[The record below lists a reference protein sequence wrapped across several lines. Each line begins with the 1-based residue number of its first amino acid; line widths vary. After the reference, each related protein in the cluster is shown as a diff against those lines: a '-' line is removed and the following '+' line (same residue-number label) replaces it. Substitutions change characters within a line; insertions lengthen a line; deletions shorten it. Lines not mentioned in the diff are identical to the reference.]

1 MRKIDISWAGF
12 NFQVFILVRAISIP
26 EQGQLV
32 DVRQSRFVVTD
43 VKQTQLP
50 ARLTMSGLQ
59 AAQNSAQH
67 LITLSSVEDDA
78 LGQELQVIW
87 ELEPGARVY
96 ESAELPEPIGFD
108 RPERLDAFLDA
119 VRWGAASVADVRNV
133 QSPFRSGIDIED
145 YQLDPVV
152 RAVQMPRVNLLIAD
166 DVGLGKTIEAGLV
179 AQELMLRQRARR
191 ILIIC
196 PSALQVQWQE
206 QMQSKFGLDFRI
218 VNSEL
223 MKGLRRRRGIHVN
236 PWGHFPRLITSIDF
250 IKRDHPLRLFREI
263 LPAEGES
270 LYPRRFDL
278 MIVDEAHN
286 VAPSGS
292 GKYAIDSQRTAAIR
306 LLEPHFEHKLFLT
319 ATPHNGYPESF
330 TALLELLDAQRFARG
345 VPPDP
350 TQLQTVMI
358 RRLKQELPPDDFGK
372 PRFPE
377 RVLEAIAVHYKPAE
391 RQAHQWL
398 QRYTESRRQ
407 RIQDDPSEL
416 YATEFVLKLL
426 KKRLFSSPEAF
437 HTTLAQHQK
446 SLQEKISGSQR
457 LARPA
462 VGILRRQLEQVE
474 EEFADDAVYE
484 EATEDAIATSTR
496 LFQPITTE
504 EQQLLAQMQ
513 DWADQASRLPD
524 AKAQELLDWIQK
536 VLRPS
541 GDWGTKRVIIFTEYR
556 ATQKWLFDLLA
567 SEGLASDDRLM
578 TLYGGMDSKEREK
591 VKAAFQANPTI
602 SPVRI
607 LLATDAAS
615 EGLDFQNH
623 CSRLIHYEIPW
634 NPNRMEQRNG
644 RVDRHGQ
651 RAAAVQIYHFVGRG
665 YEQTAIGTKPGDLE
679 GDLEFLMRAALKVNT
694 IREDLGKVGLVI
706 ATQVEEAMLGRRV
719 ALNTAIAEQE
729 AQPLRRLMKFERSVQ
744 ARIEQLKEQL
754 GDTRR
759 ELRLTPENITAVVK
773 IGLELADQPGLLPA
787 EVPGGADGGEA
798 YWLPALQGSWA
809 NCSEGLA
816 HPHTEEIRP
825 IVFDPDLARGRDGV
839 VLVHLN
845 HRLVQMC
852 LRLLRAEVWSRQ
864 DSSKLYRVTAR
875 RVPSAALDHPV
886 VVAYGRLVV
895 LGGDQQRLHEEIITA
910 GGELKA
916 GRFSR
921 LNVGQVQ
928 QALAA
933 GLPEAVP
940 ESFEARLQEA
950 WPGHQ
955 AALLRSLTT
964 RMGDR
969 TQGLQKKL
977 AERCE
982 KEVADMSAV
991 LSELRQQIIRELD
1004 EPEVEQMELF
1014 SSAEKEQLERN
1025 LNSLRLRVE
1034 QIPQEIEQEAAIIRA
1049 RFAQPTPRLF
1059 PLAVAY
1065 LIPQKLIR

>member
-1 MRKIDISWAGF
+1 MRIIS
-12 NFQVFILVRAISIP
+12 VP

-43 VKQTQLP
+43 VNQTQLP
-50 ARLTMSGLQ
+50 TLLTASGSL
-59 AAQNSAQH
+59 ASQH
-67 LITLSSVEDDA
+67 LVTLSSVEDDA

-87 ELEPGARVY
+87 ELEPGAHVF
-96 ESAELPEPIGFD
+96 EKAELPEPIGFD
-108 RPERLDAFLDA
+108 LPERLDAFLDA

-179 AQELMLRQRARR
+179 AQELMIRQRARR

-206 QMQSKFGLDFRI
+206 QMRSKFGLDFRI

-250 IKRDHPLRLFREI
+250 IKRDRPLRLFREV

-292 GKYAIDSQRTAAIR
+292 GKYAVDSQRTAAIR

-345 VPPDP
+345 VSPDP
-350 TQLQTVMI
+350 KQLQTVMI
-358 RRLKQELPPDDFGK
+358 RRLKQELPPDDFGN

-377 RVLEAIAVHYKPAE
+377 RLLEAIAVNYTPEE

-398 QRYTESRRQ
+398 QAYTELRRQ
-407 RIQDDPSEL
+407 GAKDNPTEL

-437 HTTLAQHQK
+437 RTTLVQHQK
-446 SLQEKISGSQR
+446 SLRGENSEKQR
-457 LARPA
+457 LAKPT

-484 EATEDAIATSTR
+484 ETTDDAISTSTR
-496 LFQPITTE
+496 LFHEVTAE
-504 EQQLLAQMQ
+504 EQQILNQMQ
-513 DWADQASRLPD
+513 EWADRASRRPD
-524 AKAQELLDWIQK
+524 AKAQELLDWISA
-536 VLRPS
+536 VLRPD
-541 GDWGTKRVIIFTEYR
+541 GNWGTERVIIFTEYR

-567 SEGLASDDRLM
+567 SEDLASDDRLM
-578 TLYGGMDSKEREK
+578 TLYGGMDSKDREK
-591 VKAAFQANPTI
+591 VKAAFQADPAI
-602 SPVRI
+602 SSVRI

-615 EGLDFQNH
+615 EGLDLQNH

-651 RAAAVQIYHFVGRG
+651 RASAVRIYHFVGKG
-665 YEQTAIGTKPGDLE
+665 FEQTALGSRPGDLE

-694 IREDLGKVGLVI
+694 IREDLGKVGPVI
-706 ATQVEEAMLGRRV
+706 ATQVEEAMLGRRGALDTAV
-719 ALNTAIAEQE
+719 AERE
-729 AQPLRRLMKFERSVQ
+729 AQPLRRLLKFERSVRD
-744 ARIEQLKEQL
+744 RITQLKEQL

-773 IGLELADQPGLLPA
+773 IGLELAGQPELLPMDVPGL
-787 EVPGGADGGEA
+787 GGGEA
-798 YWLPALQGSWA
+798 YQLPALQGSWA
-809 NCSEGLA
+809 SCSEGLA

-825 IVFDPDLARGRDGV
+825 IVFDPDLARGRDSV

-845 HRLVQMC
+845 HKLVQMC

-875 RVPSAALDHPV
+875 RVPTAALDHPV
-886 VVAYGRLVV
+886 VVAYGRLMV
-895 LGGDQQRLHEEIITA
+895 LGGDQQRLHEEIIAA
-910 GGELKA
+910 GGELKE

-921 LNVGQVQ
+921 LNVGQIEAALEAAQ
-928 QALAA
+928 QMK
-933 GLPEAVP
+933 GDKAVP
-940 ESFEARLQEA
+940 QSFEARLQEA
-950 WPGHQ
+950 WPKHQ
-955 AALLRSLTT
+955 EALLRSLEV

-982 KEVADMSAV
+982 KEVTDMTAV
-991 LSELRQQIIRELD
+991 LTELRQQIIGELD
-1004 EPEVEQMELF
+1004 EPAVEQMELF
-1014 SSAEKEQLERN
+1014 SSVEKEQLERN
-1025 LNSLRLRVE
+1025 LSSLRLRVE
-1034 QIPQEIEQEAAIIRA
+1034 QIPREIEQEADIIRA
-1049 RFAQPTPRLF
+1049 RFAEPTPRLF

-1065 LIPQKLIR
+1065 LVPQKLIK

>member
-1 MRKIDISWAGF
+1 MRTIT
-12 NFQVFILVRAISIP
+12 IP

-43 VKQTQLP
+43 ILQTRLP
-50 ARLTMSGLQ
+50 ASLTTPDPQPM
-59 AAQNSAQH
+59 QH

-78 LGQELQVIW
+78 LGEELQVIW
-87 ELEPGARVY
+87 ELEPGAQVY
-96 ESAELPEPIGFD
+96 EKADLPEPVGFD
-108 RPERLDAFLDA
+108 LPERLDAFLDA

-179 AQELMLRQRARR
+179 AQELILRQRARR
-191 ILIIC
+191 ILIVC

-206 QMQSKFGLDFRI
+206 QMRDKFGLDFR
-218 VNSEL
+218 VVDSAL

-250 IKRDHPLRLFREI
+250 LKRDRPLRLFREI

-330 TALLELLDAQRFARG
+330 TALLELLDGQRFARG

-350 TQLQTVMI
+350 TQLQTVMV
-358 RRLKQELPPDDFGK
+358 RRLKQELPPDDLGK

-377 RVLEAIAVHYKPAE
+377 RQLEAIAVNYTEAE
-391 RQAHQWL
+391 RQAHQSL
-398 QRYTESRRQ
+398 QAYTELRREGAKENKT
-407 RIQDDPSEL
+407 EL

-437 HTTLAQHQK
+437 RSTLVKHQETL
-446 SLQEKISGSQR
+446 SGRRAEKKT
-457 LARPA
+457 LARPSE
-462 VGILRRQLEQVE
+462 GILRRQLEQVE

-484 EATEDAIATSTR
+484 EVTEDAIATSSR
-496 LFQPITTE
+496 LFHAVTAA
-504 EQQLLAQMQ
+504 EQQQLDDLQK
-513 DWADQASRLPD
+513 WANQAALVPD
-524 AKAQELLDWIQK
+524 EKAQKLLDWIEA
-536 VLRPS
+536 VLRPG
-541 GDWGTKRVIIFTEYR
+541 GDWGSERVIIFTEYR

-567 SEGLASDDRLM
+567 SSGLASNDRLM
-578 TLYGGMDSKEREK
+578 TLYGGMDSKDREK
-591 VKAAFQANPTI
+591 VKAAFQASPAV

-615 EGLDFQNH
+615 EGLDLQNH

-651 RAAAVQIYHFVGRG
+651 RASAVRIYHFVAAG
-665 YEQTAIGTKPGDLE
+665 YEQTTLGTKPGDLA
-679 GDLEFLMRAALKVNT
+679 GDLEFLMRAALKINT
-694 IREDLGKVGLVI
+694 IREDLGKVGPVI

-719 ALNTAIAEQE
+719 ALDTAVAERA

-744 ARIEQLKEQL
+744 GRIDQLKEQL

-759 ELRLTPENITAVVK
+759 ELRLSPENITAVVK
-773 IGLELADQPGLLPA
+773 IGLDLAEQPALLPVD
-787 EVPGGADGGEA
+787 VPDLGGEA
-798 YWLPALQGSWA
+798 YRLPAMSGSWA

-816 HPHTEEIRP
+816 HPHTGEIRP
-825 IVFDPDLARGRDGV
+825 IVFDPDLARGRDSV

-852 LRLLRAEVWSRQ
+852 LQLLRAEVWSRQ

-875 RVPSAALDHPV
+875 RVASTALDHPV

-910 GGELKA
+910 GGELKQ

-921 LNVGQVQ
+921 LNVGQIKAALDAAQ
-928 QALAA
+928 QMK
-933 GLPEAVP
+933 GDEAVP
-940 ESFEARLQEA
+940 ESMEARLQEA

-955 AALLRSLTT
+955 EALLRSLEV

-969 TQGLQKKL
+969 TQRLQKKL

-982 KEVADMSAV
+982 KEVADMTAV
-991 LSELRQQIIRELD
+991 LTELRSQIIRELD
-1004 EPEVEQMELF
+1004 EPAVEQMELF
-1014 SSAEKEQLERN
+1014 SSVEKEQLERN
-1025 LNSLRLRVE
+1025 LSSLRLRVE
-1034 QIPQEIEQEAAIIRA
+1034 QIPQEIEQEADIIRA
-1049 RFAQPTPRLF
+1049 RFAEPTPRLF

-1065 LIPQKLIR
+1065 LVPQKLIK

>member
-1 MRKIDISWAGF
+1 
-12 NFQVFILVRAISIP
+12 VRIISIP

-43 VKQTQLP
+43 IQQMQLP
-50 ARLTMSGLQ
+50 EMQVESGLK
-59 AAQNSAQH
+59 ASQH

-87 ELEPGARVY
+87 ELEPGAHVY
-96 ESAELPEPIGFD
+96 EKAELPEPTGFD

-179 AQELMLRQRARR
+179 AQELILRQRARR
-191 ILIIC
+191 ILIVC
-196 PSALQVQWQE
+196 PSSLQVQWQE
-206 QMQSKFGLDFRI
+206 QMRSKFGLDFRI

-250 IKRDHPLRLFREI
+250 IKRDRPLRLFREI
-263 LPAEGES
+263 LPSEGES

-345 VPPDP
+345 VSPDSA
-350 TQLQTVMI
+350 QLQAVMV

-377 RVLEAIAVHYKPAE
+377 RRLEAIAVNYTSAE

-398 QRYTESRRQ
+398 QAYSELRRQ
-407 RIQDDPSEL
+407 GAEANPTEL

-437 HTTLAQHQK
+437 RTTLVQHKK
-446 SLQEKISGSQR
+446 SLSGKKAEKR
-457 LARPA
+457 EFAKPA

-474 EEFADDAVYE
+474 EEFADDAIYDEV
-484 EATEDAIATSTR
+484 TEDAIATSSL
-496 LFQPITTE
+496 LFHEVTAE
-504 EQQLLAQMQ
+504 EQQQLDKMLA
-513 DWADQASRLPD
+513 WADQASLTPD
-524 AKAQELLDWIQK
+524 TKAQELLDWMRK
-536 VLRPS
+536 VLRP
-541 GDWGTKRVIIFTEYR
+541 GGEWGTERVIIFTEYR

-567 SEGLASDDRLM
+567 SEGLATGDRLM
-578 TLYGGMDSKEREK
+578 TLYGGMDSKDRER
-591 VKAAFQANPTI
+591 VKAAFQARPEI

-615 EGLDFQNH
+615 EGLDLQNH

-644 RVDRHGQ
+644 RIDRHGQ
-651 RAAAVQIYHFVGRG
+651 RASAVQIYHFVGQG
-665 YEQTAIGTKPGDLE
+665 FEQTAVGTKPGALE

-694 IREDLGKVGLVI
+694 IREDLGKVGPVI
-706 ATQVEEAMLGRRV
+706 ALQVEEAMLGKRV
-719 ALNTAIAEQE
+719 ALDTAVAEKE
-729 AQPLRRLMKFERSVQ
+729 SQPLRRLMKFERSVRD
-744 ARIEQLKEQL
+744 RIEQLKEQL
-754 GDTRR
+754 SETRR
-759 ELRLTPENITAVVK
+759 ELRLTPENTAAVVK
-773 IGLELADQPGLLPA
+773 IGLDLAKQPSLEPVDVPELNGQ
-787 EVPGGADGGEA
+787 A
-798 YWLPALQGSWA
+798 YRLPALQGSWA

-816 HPHTEEIRP
+816 HPHTNEVRP
-825 IVFDPDLARGRDGV
+825 IVFDADLVRGRDDV

-852 LRLLRAEVWSRQ
+852 LRLLRAQVWSRQ
-864 DSSKLYRVTAR
+864 DRQLYRVTAR
-875 RVPSAALDHPV
+875 RVPSGALDHPV
-886 VVAYGRLVV
+886 VIAYGRLVV
-895 LGGDQQRLHEEIITA
+895 LGGDQQRLHEEIIMA
-910 GGELKA
+910 GGMLKE

-921 LNVGQVQ
+921 LNVGQIQ
-928 QALAA
+928 QAVAA
-933 GLPEAVP
+933 ALPDAVP
-940 ESFEARLQEA
+940 ESFEARLRET
-950 WPGHQ
+950 WPSHSE
-955 AALLRSLTT
+955 ALLKSLEV

-969 TQGLQKKL
+969 TEGLQKKL

-982 KEVADMSAV
+982 KEVTDITAV
-991 LSELRQQIIRELD
+991 LTELRQQIINELN
-1004 EPEVEQMELF
+1004 EPEMEQMELF

-1025 LNSLRLRVE
+1025 LSSLRLRVE
-1034 QIPQEIEQEAAIIRA
+1034 QIPQEIEQETAVIRA
-1049 RFAQPTPRLF
+1049 RFAAPTPRLF

-1065 LIPQKLIR
+1065 LVPQKLIK

>member
-1 MRKIDISWAGF
+1 MRT
-12 NFQVFILVRAISIP
+12 ISIP

-43 VKQTQLP
+43 IKKMQLP
-50 ARLTMSGLQ
+50 ALLATSGPQ
-59 AAQNSAQH
+59 ASQH

-96 ESAELPEPIGFD
+96 EKAELPEPTGFD
-108 RPERLDAFLDA
+108 RPEWLDAFLDA

-191 ILIIC
+191 ILIVC
-196 PSALQVQWQE
+196 PSSLQVQWQE

-236 PWGHFPRLITSIDF
+236 PWGHFPRLITSVDF
-250 IKRDHPLRLFREI
+250 IKRDRPLRLFREI

-345 VPPDP
+345 VSPDP
-350 TQLQTVMI
+350 KQLQTVMI

-377 RVLEAIAVHYKPAE
+377 RTLEAIAVNYTTEE

-398 QRYTESRRQ
+398 KVYTELRRQ
-407 RIQDDPSEL
+407 GAKDNLTEL

-437 HTTLAQHQK
+437 RTTLLQHQK
-446 SLQEKISGSQR
+446 SLRGENSEKKRVAKPS
-457 LARPA
+457 AE
-462 VGILRRQLEQVE
+462 ILRRQLEQVDE
-474 EEFADDAVYE
+474 AFADDAVYE
-484 EATEDAIATSTR
+484 EATDDAIATSTR
-496 LFQPITTE
+496 LFHAVTVA
-504 EQQLLAQMQ
+504 EQQLLNQMQ

-524 AKAQELLDWIQK
+524 AKAQELLDWIAT
-536 VLRPS
+536 VLRPE
-541 GDWGTKRVIIFTEYR
+541 GKWGTERVIIFTEYR

-567 SEGLASDDRLM
+567 SEGLASEEKLM
-578 TLYGGMDSKEREK
+578 TLYGGMDSKDREK
-591 VKAAFQANPTI
+591 VKAAFQANPAI

-615 EGLDFQNH
+615 EGLDLQNH

-644 RVDRHGQ
+644 RIDRHGQ
-651 RAAAVQIYHFVGRG
+651 RASAVQIYHFVGRG
-665 YEQTAIGTKPGDLE
+665 FEQVALQATPGSKPGELE
-679 GDLEFLMRAALKVNT
+679 GDLEFLMRAALKVDT
-694 IREDLGKVGLVI
+694 IREDLGKVGPVI
-706 ATQVEEAMLGRRV
+706 ASQVEEAMLGRRG
-719 ALNTAIAEQE
+719 ALDTAIAEQE
-729 AQPLRRLMKFERSVQ
+729 AQPLRRLMKFERSVRD
-744 ARIEQLKEQL
+744 RIEQLKEQL
-754 GDTRR
+754 GETRR
-759 ELRLTPENITAVVK
+759 DLRLTPENITAVVK
-773 IGLELADQPGLLPA
+773 IGLELAGQPELLPT
-787 EVPGGADGGEA
+787 EVPGLGGEA
-798 YWLPALQGSWA
+798 YQLPALQGSWA

-864 DSSKLYRVTAR
+864 DSSKLYRVTVR
-875 RVPSAALDHPV
+875 PVPTATLDHPV
-886 VVAYGRLVV
+886 VIAYGRLVV

-910 GGELKA
+910 GGELKE

-921 LNVGQVQ
+921 LNVGQIKAALDAAQ
-928 QALAA
+928 QIR
-933 GLPEAVP
+933 GREAVP
-940 ESFEARLQEA
+940 ERIETTLQEA

-955 AALLRSLTT
+955 EALLRSLQV
-964 RMGDR
+964 RMDDR

-977 AERCE
+977 AERCA
-982 KEVADMSAV
+982 KEVADMTAV
-991 LSELRQQIIRELD
+991 LTELRQQIIRELD

-1014 SSAEKEQLERN
+1014 SSVEKDQLERN
-1025 LNSLRLRVE
+1025 LSSLRLRIE
-1034 QIPQEIEQEAAIIRA
+1034 QIPQEIEQEADIIKA

-1065 LIPQKLIR
+1065 LVPQKLIK

>member
-1 MRKIDISWAGF
+1 M
-12 NFQVFILVRAISIP
+12 RAISIP

-43 VKQTQLP
+43 VHQTQLP
-50 ARLTMSGLQ
+50 KRLAESGT
-59 AAQNSAQH
+59 SGSQH

-87 ELEPGARVY
+87 ELEPGAHVY
-96 ESAELPEPIGFD
+96 EKAELPEPVGFD
-108 RPERLDAFLDA
+108 SPERLDAFLDA

-179 AQELMLRQRARR
+179 AQELILRQRARR

-196 PSALQVQWQE
+196 PSSLQVQWQE
-206 QMQSKFGLDFRI
+206 QMRNKFGLDFRI

-250 IKRDHPLRLFREI
+250 IKRDRPLRLFREI

-345 VPPDP
+345 VSPDP
-350 TQLQTVMI
+350 VQLQTVMV

-372 PRFPE
+372 ARFPE
-377 RVLEAIAVHYKPAE
+377 RVLEAIAVNYTE
-391 RQAHQWL
+391 EEQQAHQWL
-398 QRYTESRRQ
+398 QTYTELRRQ
-407 RIQDDPSEL
+407 GAQDNPTEL

-437 HTTLAQHQK
+437 RATLVQHQK
-446 SLQEKISGSQR
+446 TLRGERSEKKG
-457 LARPA
+457 LTKPA
-462 VGILRRQLEQVE
+462 VGLLRRQLEQIE
-474 EEFADDAVYE
+474 EEFADDDVYE
-484 EATEDAIATSTR
+484 EVTADAIATSSR
-496 LFQPITTE
+496 LFHAVTPD
-504 EQQLLAQMQ
+504 EQQQLDNMQ
-513 DWADQASRLPD
+513 NWADQASLNPD
-524 AKAQELLDWIQK
+524 TKAQELLNWIAE

-541 GDWGTKRVIIFTEYR
+541 GDWGTERVIIFTEYR

-567 SEGLASDDRLM
+567 NEGYAKGKAGEERLM
-578 TLYGGMDSKEREK
+578 TLYGGMDSKEREQA
-591 VKAAFQANPTI
+591 KAAFQAKPEI

-615 EGLDFQNH
+615 EGLDLQNH

-651 RAAAVQIYHFVGRG
+651 RADEVSIYHFVAAGF
-665 YEQTAIGTKPGDLE
+665 EKTSVGTKPGELA

-694 IREDLGKVGLVI
+694 IREDLGKVGPVI
-706 ATQVEEAMLGRRV
+706 ASQVEEAMLGRRGALDTAV
-719 ALNTAIAEQE
+719 AEKA
-729 AQPLRRLMKFERSVQ
+729 AQPLRKLLRFERSVQ
-744 ARIEQLKEQL
+744 GRIEQLKAQL

-759 ELRLTPENITAVVK
+759 ELRLSPENITTVVK
-773 IGLELADQPGLLPA
+773 IGLDLANQPPLEPV
-787 EVPGGADGGEA
+787 EVPNLKGKA
-798 YWLPALQGSWA
+798 YQLPALQGSWA
-809 NCSEGLA
+809 ECSAGLA
-816 HPHTEEIRP
+816 HPHTNEIRP
-825 IVFDPDLARGRDGV
+825 IVFDADTARGRDDV

-864 DSSKLYRVTAR
+864 DTRQLYRVTAR
-875 RVPSAALDHPV
+875 VVPSAALDHPV

-910 GGELKA
+910 GGVLKE

-921 LNVGQVQ
+921 FKTVGQLKE
-928 QALAA
+928 ALAA
-933 GLPEAVP
+933 AQVVDGADAVP
-940 ESFEARLQEA
+940 ESMVQEA
-950 WPGHQ
+950 WPGHRE
-955 AALLRSLTT
+955 ALLRSLEV
-964 RMGDR
+964 RMENR
-969 TQGLQKKL
+969 TQGLQNKL

-982 KEVADMSAV
+982 KEVKNMTAV
-991 LSELRQQIIRELD
+991 LTELRQQIIAELA

-1025 LNSLRLRVE
+1025 LSSLRLRVE
-1034 QIPQEIEQEAAIIRA
+1034 QIPQEIEQEAALIRA
-1049 RFAQPTPRLF
+1049 RFAEPMPRLF

-1065 LIPQKLIR
+1065 LVPQKLIK